1 MDTHLNFIKDAT
13 LDAATDI
20 EAVSRFII
28 EQASEKPD
36 FSNSVAVDFLHAVG
50 LLSFSY
56 MFARIAAAAKY
67 KSGEFYQNKL
77 TLAHYFV
84 QRILPELSMRIA
96 KINAGSDLVME
107 FSEEFFTSQS

>member
-1 MDTHLNFIKDAT
+1 MQLAC
-13 LDAATDI
+13 
-20 EAVSRFII
+20 S
-28 EQASEKPD
+28 AS
-36 FSNSVAVDFLHAVG
+36 VICLHV
-50 LLSFSY
+50 LQ
-56 MFARIAAAAKY
+56 RQQKY

-107 FSEEFFTSQS
+107 FSEESFTSQS